1 MNMEF
6 IPIKEDLKDNEDFLN
21 HPDRQ
26 DSLYMSIDFFKKVG
40 YTVPWIGY
48 YAAINHVLVGCAA
61 FKGKPISGKVEI
73 AYGTFPQHQRKGVT
87 TEICKKLL
95 VLSLKTNA
103 SIRVTA
109 RTLAEENFSTKV
121 LRKNGFERIGM
132 VHDDEDGDV
141 WEWEYKA

>member
-61 FKGKPISGKVEI
+61 FKGKPVNGKVEI
-73 AYGTFPQHQRKGVT
+73 AYGTFPQHQKKGVA
-87 TEICKKLL
+87 TEICQQLL
-95 VLSLKTNA
+95 QLSLKTDVT
-103 SIRVTA
+103 IRVTA
-109 RTLAEENFSTKV
+109 RTLAEENFFNKSSEKK
-121 LRKNGFERIGM
+121 RFWM
-132 VHDDEDGDV
+132 DGN
-141 WEWEYKA
+141 ATR